1 METRF
6 AKPGK
11 QEESEMISTTY
22 SHTQESPLYLMMFG
36 SSIPFFVLA
45 WIAREQPVVLAVMIV
60 AAVLLVLVGLA
71 FHHLTVEDEGD
82 RLAIRFGPLPFL
94 ETSIRYADIKGVEV
108 GHTTILDGW
117 GIHRSPRHGWLWNLW
132 GRDCVVIHRQR
143 GVLRVGSDETED
155 LAEFLRGKMAAV

>member
-1 METRF
+1 
-6 AKPGK
+6 
-11 QEESEMISTTY
+11 MISPTY
-22 SHTQESPLYLMMFG
+22 AHTQESPLWMILFG

-94 ETSIRYADIKGVEV
+94 ETSIRYTDIKGIEV
-108 GHTTILDGW
+108 GRTTILDGW
-117 GIHRSPRHGWLWNLW
+117 GIHRRPRHGWLWNLW
-132 GRDCVVIHRQR
+132 GRDCVVIHLQQ
-143 GVLRVGSDETED
+143 GVLRVGSDDAED
-155 LAEFLRGKMAAV
+155 LAGFLEGKVGAV